1 MRAAEYALKASD
13 IFVLSESFT
22 RIQELVNDE
31 TATIDHIADVII
43 IDPALSGSVLK
54 LANSSLFN
62 YPGKIDTIS
71 KAVLIL
77 GITEVYTLVIA
88 YFTTE
93 AFKTINADIEFL
105 DEFWEKS
112 VDCALLVQFL
122 GIKLKV
128 PNAERL
134 FLLGILHNIG
144 ELVVK
149 QFLPDEIKFCQINR
163 PSNLFIG
170 KQKAIFDFTY
180 AECSTELLKLWQLPF
195 SLIEP
200 VSEQDNN
207 DFSTLSLE
215 SKLLYI
221 AKRVML
227 RNLFFDDYS
236 LEGFIKQDLFD
247 DMNINDDLLE
257 EAAVYCATERFEI
270 LNVLRPSSLTIL

>member
-1 MRAAEYALKASD
+1 MRAVECAQKASD
-13 IFVLSESFT
+13 IFVLSESFI
-22 RIQELVNDE
+22 RIQELVNDD
-31 TATIDHIADVII
+31 TSTIDDIADVII
-43 IDPALSGSVLK
+43 IDPALSASVLK

-88 YFTTE
+88 YFTTD
-93 AFKTINADIEFL
+93 AFKAIEADIEYL

-122 GIKLKV
+122 GVKLKV

-163 PSNLFIG
+163 PSNLFIS

-180 AECSTELLKLWQLPF
+180 AECSTELLKFWQLPF
-195 SLIEP
+195 SLINP
-200 VSEQDNN
+200 VKEQDNS
-207 DFSTLSLE
+207 DFSTLPAE

-221 AKRVML
+221 SKRVML
-227 RNLFFDDYS
+227 RNLLFEDCT
-236 LEGFIKQDLFD
+236 LEGFIQQELFD
-247 DMNINDDLLE
+247 DMLITDELLE
-257 EAAVYCATERFEI
+257 EATVYCATERFEI
-270 LNVLRPSSLTIL
+270 LSVLKPSSVMIY